1 MDKRDLSRVHSG
13 IPKLAEY
20 LEQGKLD
27 RREFLRM
34 TTLLGLSAGTAYALA
49 GRITGDRAIP
59 VARAQTPKK
68 GGVARISMRVQ
79 PYDNPATYSWVQDS
93 NVCRQANEYLTRTG
107 TDNVTRPLLCEKW
120 EASDDLKS
128 WTLHLRRD
136 VKWSNGDPFVAE
148 HAVWNI
154 QRWVDP
160 KVGSSVLG
168 LMKDFLL
175 KEVPTAEKDEQGNP
189 KMSSELWDA
198 NAIEKVDDHTI
209 RLNGKTAQLAI
220 PENLFH
226 YPALILHPKD
236 GGKWGPG
243 ALGTGA
249 FELTEIEVGKK
260 AVLRARK
267 EYWGEGPYLDG
278 IEFID
283 HGDDANASVNALD
296 SGQVHGLFERS
307 ITLKPRIEKIKDV
320 EIRSVATG
328 QTAVARMQPIHKP
341 FDDPRVRKAFR
352 LALDTEKLLQI
363 AHGGLGA
370 PAEHH
375 HVAPIH
381 PEYAKLPF
389 MKQDVAGAKKL
400 LAEAGYPDGVTVD
413 FFGKKDPDWE
423 PIAMQAMA
431 QMWKQAG
438 ITVNLKV
445 LPSTQ
450 YWEIW
455 DKETHPFAFTTWT
468 HRPLGVMVLGLAYR
482 TGVPW
487 NESKFSNK
495 KFDELLSKAEGT
507 LDVEQRRAIM
517 AEIETLMQEEG
528 PIAQPLWRA
537 VPQPFHKSLKGHAA
551 HPTSYFFGEEWW
563 LDA

>member
-1 MDKRDLSRVHSG
+1 MDRRDLSRVHSG

-59 VARAQTPKK
+59 VARAETPKK
-68 GGVARISMRVQ
+68 GGIAKVSMRVQ
-79 PYDNPATYSWVQDS
+79 PYDNPATYSWIQDS
-93 NVCRQANEYLTRTG
+93 NVARQANEYLTRTG
-107 TDNVTRPLLCEKW
+107 TDNITRPLLCEKW
-120 EASDDLKS
+120 EASDDLKT
-128 WTLHLRRD
+128 WTLHLRKD
-136 VKWSNGDPFVAE
+136 VKWTNGDPFIADHVI
-148 HAVWNI
+148 WNI
-154 QRWVDP
+154 QRWLDP
-160 KVGSSVLG
+160 AVGSSVLG
-168 LMKDFLL
+168 LMKGYML
-175 KEVPTAEKDEQGNP
+175 KDVDTGKKDDKGNP
-189 KMSSELWDA
+189 VMTTALWDS
-198 NAIEKVDDHTI
+198 NAIEKVDDHTV
-209 RLNGKTAQLAI
+209 RLNAQVPQLAV
-220 PENLFH
+220 PEHLFH
-226 YPALILHPKD
+226 YPALVLHPKD

-249 FELTEIEVGKK
+249 CELTEIEVGKK
-260 AVLRARK
+260 ATLRARK
-267 EYWGEGPYLDG
+267 SYWGDGPYLDG

-283 HGDDANASVNALD
+283 HGDDPNAGVNALEA
-296 SGQVHGLFERS
+296 GQVHGLYEMT
-307 ITLKPRIEKIKDV
+307 ITLLPRLQKLKEV
-320 EIRSVATG
+320 EIRSVNTA

-363 AHGGLGA
+363 AHKGLGA

-389 MKQDVAGAKKL
+389 MKQDIPAAKKL
-400 LAEAGYPDGVTVD
+400 LAEAGYPNGLTVD
-413 FFGKKDPDWE
+413 FSGKKDPDWE

-445 LPSTQ
+445 LPSAQ

-455 DKETHPFAFTTWT
+455 DKDTNPFAFTTWT

-487 NESKFSNK
+487 NESKWSNK
-495 KFDELLSKAEGT
+495 QFDDLLTKAEGT
-507 LDVEQRRAIM
+507 LDVEQRRSIM
-517 AEIETLMQEEG
+517 AQLEKIMQEEG

-537 VPQPFHKSLKGHAA
+537 VPQPFNKHLKGHVA
-551 HPTSYFFGEEWW
+551 HPTSYFFCEQWW
-563 LDA
+563 LET